1 MGTYRGLSEPVQSA
15 QGENLLSSFKSDL
28 IDFELRDR
36 IAVLTLNRP
45 EKRNAINDILIQ
57 DLHRFFSTPPS
68 DALAVI
74 LKGNGDH
81 FCAGLDLAEHRER
94 DVAESFE
101 HSRYWHRTFDLIQ
114 YGGLPVIAVMHGAV
128 MGGGLELAT
137 TAHVRVAE
145 PSTIYQLPEGR
156 RGIYV
161 GGGASIRVARVIGPG
176 RMTEMMLTG
185 RRRNAEEGQELGLSH
200 YLVGDGEAFEKAI
213 ELADTITGNAP
224 LANKMMLNTIQR
236 IDRMGES
243 EGYFVESLASALT
256 QTSEDAREGMRAFL
270 EKRKIRFDE

>member
-1 MGTYRGLSEPVQSA
+1 MT
-15 QGENLLSSFKSDL
+15 SFSSDL
-28 IDFELRDR
+28 VDFEMRGK

-45 EKRNAINDILIQ
+45 EKRNAVNETLIQ
-57 DLHRFFSTPPS
+57 DINRFFGAPPKE
-68 DALAVI
+68 ALAVV
-74 LKGNGDH
+74 LRANGDH
-81 FCAGLDLAEHRER
+81 FCAGLDLSQHKER
-94 DVAESFE
+94 DVDEAFDI
-101 HSRYWHRTFDLIQ
+101 SRYWHQTFDMVQ
-114 YGGLPVIAVMHGAV
+114 YGGLPVVAAMHGAV

-176 RMTEMMLTG
+176 RMTELMLTG
-185 RRRNAEEGQELGLSH
+185 RQVDAEEGQNIGLSH
-200 YLVGDGEAFEKAI
+200 HLVGAGKAFDKAM
-213 ELADTITGNAP
+213 ELAETIAGNAP

-256 QTSEDAREGMRAFL
+256 QASDDAKEGMRAFL
-270 EKRKIRFDE
+270 EKRDIRFDK

>member
-1 MGTYRGLSEPVQSA
+1 MPVF
-15 QGENLLSSFKSDL
+15 SSDY
-28 IDFELRDR
+28 IDFEMRDR
-36 IAVLTLNRP
+36 IALLTLNRP
-45 EKRNAINDILIQ
+45 EKRNAVNDPFIH
-57 DLHRFFSTPPS
+57 DLNRFFSEPPKE
-68 DALAVI
+68 ALVAVI
-74 LKGNGDH
+74 RANGNH

-94 DVAESFE
+94 DVADAFE

-114 YGGLPVIAVMHGAV
+114 YGGLPVVTALHGAV
-128 MGGGLELAT
+128 MGGGLEFAT
-137 TAHVRVAE
+137 TAHVRIAE

-161 GGGASIRVARVIGPG
+161 GGGASIRVARIIGPG

-185 RRRNAEEGQELGLSH
+185 RRLKAEEGHSLGLSH
-200 YLVGDGEAFEKAI
+200 YLVDDGEAFGKAM
-213 ELADTITGNAP
+213 ELAETIAGNAP
-224 LANKMMLNTIQR
+224 LANKMMLNAIQR

-270 EKRKIRFDE
+270 EKRDIRFD

>member
-1 MGTYRGLSEPVQSA
+1 MT
-15 QGENLLSSFKSDL
+15 SFSSDL
-28 IDFELRDR
+28 VDFEMRGK

-45 EKRNAINDILIQ
+45 EKRNAINETLIQ
-57 DLHRFFSTPPS
+57 DINRFFGVPPKE
-68 DALAVI
+68 ALAVV
-74 LKGNGDH
+74 LRANGDH
-81 FCAGLDLAEHRER
+81 FCAGLDLSQHKER
-94 DVAESFE
+94 DVDEAFDI
-101 HSRYWHRTFDLIQ
+101 SRYWHQTFDMVQ
-114 YGGLPVIAVMHGAV
+114 YGGLPVVAAMHGAV

-176 RMTEMMLTG
+176 RMTELMLTG
-185 RRRNAEEGQELGLSH
+185 RQVDAEEGQNIGLSH
-200 YLVGDGEAFEKAI
+200 HLVGAGKAFDKAM
-213 ELADTITGNAP
+213 ELAETIAGNAP

-256 QTSEDAREGMRAFL
+256 QASDDAKEGMRAFL
-270 EKRKIRFDE
+270 EKRDIRFDK

>member
-1 MGTYRGLSEPVQSA
+1 MT
-15 QGENLLSSFKSDL
+15 SFSSDL
-28 IDFELRDR
+28 VDFEMRGK

-45 EKRNAINDILIQ
+45 EKRNAINETLIQ
-57 DLHRFFSTPPS
+57 DINRFFGVPPKE
-68 DALAVI
+68 ALAVV
-74 LKGNGDH
+74 LRANGDH
-81 FCAGLDLAEHRER
+81 FCAGLDLSQHKER
-94 DVAESFE
+94 NVDEAFDI
-101 HSRYWHRTFDLIQ
+101 SRYWHQTFDMVQ
-114 YGGLPVIAVMHGAV
+114 YGGLPVVAAMHGAV

-161 GGGASIRVARVIGPG
+161 GGGASIRVSRVIGPG
-176 RMTEMMLTG
+176 RMTELMLTG
-185 RRRNAEEGQELGLSH
+185 RQVDAEEGQNIGLSH
-200 YLVGDGEAFEKAI
+200 HLVGAGKAFDKAM
-213 ELADTITGNAP
+213 ELAETIAGNAP

-256 QTSEDAREGMRAFL
+256 QASDDAKEGMRAFL
-270 EKRKIRFDE
+270 EKRDIRFDK

>member
-15 QGENLLSSFKSDL
+15 QGEKLLSSFKSDL

-57 DLHRFFSTPPS
+57 DLHRFFSAPPS

>member
-57 DLHRFFSTPPS
+57 DLHRFFSAPPS

-200 YLVGDGEAFEKAI
+200 YLVGDGEAFKKAI

>member
-1 MGTYRGLSEPVQSA
+1 VGAFT
-15 QGENLLSSFKSDL
+15 SDFL
-28 IDFELRDR
+28 DFELRGN

-45 EKRNAINDILIQ
+45 EKRNAVNETLIRDIN
-57 DLHRFFSTPPS
+57 RFFNAPPKE
-68 DALAVI
+68 ALAVV
-74 LKGNGDH
+74 LRANGDH
-81 FCAGLDLAEHRER
+81 FCAGLDLSQHKER
-94 DVAESFE
+94 DVDEAFDI
-101 HSRYWHRTFDLIQ
+101 SRYWHRTFDLVQ
-114 YGGLPVIAVMHGAV
+114 YGGLPVVAAMHGAV

-145 PSTIYQLPEGR
+145 PSTVYQLPEGR

-185 RRRNAEEGQELGLSH
+185 RRMDAEEGQQVGLSH
-200 YLVGDGEAFEKAI
+200 HLVGDGEAFDKAM
-213 ELADTITGNAP
+213 ELAETIAGNAP

-256 QTSEDAREGMRAFL
+256 QASDDAKEGMRAFL
-270 EKRKIRFDE
+270 EKRDIRFDK

>member
-1 MGTYRGLSEPVQSA
+1 MTA
-15 QGENLLSSFKSDL
+15 FSSDFL
-28 IDFELRDR
+28 DFEMRDR

-45 EKRNAINDILIQ
+45 EKRNAVNDTLIQ
-57 DLHRFFSTPPS
+57 DLHRFFDSPPKEI
-68 DALAVI
+68 LAVVVRAN
-74 LKGNGDH
+74 GNH
-81 FCAGLDLAEHRER
+81 FCAGLDLSEHKER
-94 DVAESFE
+94 DVAEAFE
-101 HSRYWHRTFDLIQ
+101 NSRNWHRTFDTIQ
-114 YGGLPVIAVMHGAV
+114 YGGLPVVCAVHGAV

-185 RRRNAEEGQELGLSH
+185 RRLNAEEGQQLGLSH
-200 YLVGDGEAFEKAI
+200 YLVGDGEAFDKAM
-213 ELADTITGNAP
+213 ELAGTIAGNAP
-224 LANKMMLNTIQR
+224 LANKMMINTIQR
-236 IDRMGES
+236 VDRMGES

-256 QTSEDAREGMRAFL
+256 QASDDAREGMRAFL
-270 EKRKIRFDE
+270 EKREIRFDE

>member
-1 MGTYRGLSEPVQSA
+1 MT
-15 QGENLLSSFKSDL
+15 SFSSDL
-28 IDFELRDR
+28 VDFEMRGK

-45 EKRNAINDILIQ
+45 EKRNAINETLIQ
-57 DLHRFFSTPPS
+57 DINRFFGVPPKE
-68 DALAVI
+68 ALAVV
-74 LKGNGDH
+74 LRANGDH
-81 FCAGLDLAEHRER
+81 FCAGLDLSQHKER
-94 DVAESFE
+94 DVDEAFDI
-101 HSRYWHRTFDLIQ
+101 SRYWHQTFDMVQ
-114 YGGLPVIAVMHGAV
+114 YGGLPVVAAMHGAV

-176 RMTEMMLTG
+176 RMTELMLTG
-185 RRRNAEEGQELGLSH
+185 RQVDAEEGQNIGLSH
-200 YLVGDGEAFEKAI
+200 HLVGAGKAFDKAM
-213 ELADTITGNAP
+213 ELAETIAGNAP

-256 QTSEDAREGMRAFL
+256 QASDDATEGMRAFL
-270 EKRKIRFDE
+270 EKRDIRFDK

>member
-1 MGTYRGLSEPVQSA
+1 MTQSES
-15 QGENLLSSFKSDL
+15 GFSSDL
-28 IDFELRDR
+28 VTLEMRDR
-36 IAVLTLNRP
+36 IAVLTLDRP
-45 EKRNAINDILIQ
+45 EKRNAVNDILIH
-57 DLHRFFSTPPS
+57 DLNRFFSAPPAG
-68 DALAVI
+68 ALAVV
-74 LKGNGDH
+74 LRANGDH

-94 DVAESFE
+94 DVDESFE

-114 YGGLPVIAVMHGAV
+114 YGGLPVLSAMHGAV

-137 TAHVRVAE
+137 TTHVRVAE

-161 GGGASIRVARVIGPG
+161 GGGASIRVARIVGPG

-185 RRRNAEEGQELGLSH
+185 RRLDAEEGQRLGLSH
-200 YLVGDGEAFEKAI
+200 YLVGSGEAFAKAM
-213 ELADTITGNAP
+213 ELAETIAGNAP
-224 LANKMMLNTIQR
+224 LANKMMLHAIQR

-256 QTSEDAREGMRAFL
+256 QTSDDAREGMRAFL
-270 EKRKIRFDE
+270 EKRAIRFDR

>member
-1 MGTYRGLSEPVQSA
+1 MTDFVSDFLS
-15 QGENLLSSFKSDL
+15 
-28 IDFELRDR
+28 FEKRDQ
-36 IAVLTLNRP
+36 IGVLTLNRP
-45 EKRNAINDILIQ
+45 QKRNAINDNLIH
-57 DLHRFFSTPPS
+57 DLNRFFSSPPPNL
-68 DALAVI
+68 LAIVI
-74 LKGNGDH
+74 AGTGEH
-81 FCAGLDLAEHRER
+81 FCAGLDLAEHKER
-94 DVAESFE
+94 NVDQSFE

-114 YGGLPVIAVMHGAV
+114 YGGLPVVAAMHGAV

-137 TAHVRVAE
+137 AAHVRVAE
-145 PSTIYQLPEGR
+145 PTTIYQLPEGR

-185 RRRNAEEGQELGLSH
+185 RRIEAEEGLRLGLSH
-200 YLVGDGEAFEKAI
+200 YLVDKNTALTKAL
-213 ELADTITGNAP
+213 ELAEVIAGNAP

-256 QTSEDAREGMRAFL
+256 QTSDDAVAGMRAFL
-270 EKRKIRFDE
+270 EKRDIRFDR

>member
-1 MGTYRGLSEPVQSA
+1 MT
-15 QGENLLSSFKSDL
+15 SFSSDL
-28 IDFELRDR
+28 VDFEMRGK

-45 EKRNAINDILIQ
+45 EKRNAINETLIQ
-57 DLHRFFSTPPS
+57 DINRFFGVPPKE
-68 DALAVI
+68 ALAVV
-74 LKGNGDH
+74 LRANGDH
-81 FCAGLDLAEHRER
+81 FCAGLDLSQHKER
-94 DVAESFE
+94 DVDEAFDI
-101 HSRYWHRTFDLIQ
+101 SRYWHQTFDMVQ
-114 YGGLPVIAVMHGAV
+114 YGGLPVVAAMHGAV

-161 GGGASIRVARVIGPG
+161 GGGASIRVSRVIGPG
-176 RMTEMMLTG
+176 RMTELMLTG
-185 RRRNAEEGQELGLSH
+185 RQVDAEEGQNIGLSH
-200 YLVGDGEAFEKAI
+200 HLVGAGKAFDKAM
-213 ELADTITGNAP
+213 ELAETIAGNAP

-256 QTSEDAREGMRAFL
+256 QASDDAKEGMRAFL
-270 EKRKIRFDE
+270 EKRDIRFDK